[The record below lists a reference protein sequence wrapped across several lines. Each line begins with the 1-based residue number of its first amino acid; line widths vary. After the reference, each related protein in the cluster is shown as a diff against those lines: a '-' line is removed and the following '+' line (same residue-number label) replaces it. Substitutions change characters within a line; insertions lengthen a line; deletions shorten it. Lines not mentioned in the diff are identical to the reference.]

1 MEGRGLSSAG
11 VRHDDRVDILGV
23 GVSPIVV
30 DDAIATI
37 ERWISER
44 SRNYVCIA
52 GVHGVMESRRNQ
64 RLRRIH
70 NDAGM
75 VTPTACPWFGSYASS
90 ANGTWIACM
99 VPI

>member
-11 VRHDDRVDILGV
+11 VRHDDRVDIFGV
-23 GVSPIVV
+23 GVGPINL

-37 ERWISER
+37 ERWISEC

-64 RLRRIH
+64 RLRRTH
-70 NDAGM
+70 NA
-75 VTPTACPWFGSYASS
+75 PAW
-90 ANGTWIACM
+90 
-99 VPI
+99 